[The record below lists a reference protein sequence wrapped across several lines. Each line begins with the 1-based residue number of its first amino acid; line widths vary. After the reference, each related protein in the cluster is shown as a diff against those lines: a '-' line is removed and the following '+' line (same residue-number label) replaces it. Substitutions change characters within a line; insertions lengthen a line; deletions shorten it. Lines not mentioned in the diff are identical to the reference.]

1 MKIISKIY
9 IHPLTYLVIF
19 ISLLTGL
26 FKELLTFLF
35 IIIIHELGHITG
47 ALIYKWKIDKIVIM
61 PFGGLTKFNELI
73 NKPLKEE
80 LVILILGPLFQ
91 LINFFVFKDIS
102 YSFRYYNYG
111 LFIFNLLP
119 IYPLDGY
126 KLWLI
131 LLEYILPFKISTKIM
146 LGVSFIFLILFL
158 KLNFVY
164 LLVLLFLLVGIIK
177 EYKNIEYIFNRFL
190 LERYTYKFSF
200 KRRKII
206 KNIKSMYKDC
216 YHLIKKD
223 KLMTEKDY
231 LKEKFMK

>member
-1 MKIISKIY
+1 MTIISKIK
-9 IHPLTYLVIF
+9 IHPLTYLVILL
-19 ISLLTGL
+19 SLLTGL

-35 IIIIHELGHITG
+35 IIIMHELGHITG

-61 PFGGLTKFNELI
+61 PFGGLTIFKELI

-80 LVILILGPLFQ
+80 FVILILGPLFQ
-91 LINFFVFKDIS
+91 LINFLIFKDIS

-131 LLEYILPFKISTKIM
+131 LLEYILPFKISMKIM
-146 LGVSFIFLILFL
+146 LVISFLFL
-158 KLNFVY
+158 AFFLRFDLVY
-164 LLVLLFLLVGIIK
+164 LLVLLFLLIGVIK

-190 LERYTYKFSF
+190 LERYTYKFNF
-200 KRRKII
+200 KRRKQITQI
-206 KNIKSMYKDC
+206 RYMYKDC
-216 YHLIKKD
+216 NHLIKKD
-223 KLMTEKDY
+223 KIITEREY
-231 LKEKFMK
+231 LNEKYRK